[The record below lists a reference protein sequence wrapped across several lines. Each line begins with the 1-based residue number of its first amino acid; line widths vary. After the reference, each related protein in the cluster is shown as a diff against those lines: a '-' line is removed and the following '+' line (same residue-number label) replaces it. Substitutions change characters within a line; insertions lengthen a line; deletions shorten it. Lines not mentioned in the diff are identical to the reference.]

1 MGCISFRRQGVSVTR
16 ETRFHCRK
24 MTEGSGCQR
33 TRSPLDI
40 QPGPELHEV
49 KQEPNAHRQITAFIS
64 SAGISIYL
72 NHEHNPTT
80 TFMLFFIEHILILAQ
95 KNVHKA

>member
-1 MGCISFRRQGVSVTR
+1 
-16 ETRFHCRK
+16 

-49 KQEPNAHRQITAFIS
+49 KQELNAHRQITAFIS
-64 SAGISIYL
+64 SVGISIYL
-72 NHEHNPTT
+72 NHEHDPTT

-95 KNVHKA
+95 KMCTKHKKQGLGKKGEC